1 MNRLS
6 GIIRGCNELAATLWV
21 HDPESAEYVM
31 KRAGQYAAIVAA
43 NGRKEPKMFK
53 PQYEVL

>member
-6 GIIRGCNELAATLWV
+6 GIVRGCNELAAALWV

-31 KRAGQYAAIVAA
+31 RRAEQYAAIVAA
-43 NGRKEPKMFK
+43 NGRKEPKMFNH
-53 PQYEVL
+53 QRY